1 MTLRVL
7 HVILTGHLGG
17 IESHVRSLVLAQQ
30 GGGVQAEVVCCLREG
45 DVSSDL
51 VRSGVPMHCCGCE
64 SGHSV
69 SLPLRLMR
77 VISQVEPDIL
87 HFHSLPVL
95 GALVAR
101 VSRTVSVY
109 TLHLLPSNRMDRV
122 AIAAYGKAIRGV
134 ISVGDDASLFDLCNK
149 LFPTAQWRVIPN
161 GVTIRISEAELPS
174 TSTRAPIVLVVL
186 GRAEADK
193 HFADAIRALD
203 LVRRWGMRARL
214 RIIGGG
220 SQLRLL
226 RNEVRTLGL
235 EDHIDFLG
243 WQSDAAA
250 FLKNATAMLLASE
263 AETFGLVPLEAMA
276 SGVPVISY
284 PMRGGINSWMK
295 HNKNAVIC
303 EERSP
308 KALAEAAKVL
318 ITDPDRYANLR
329 LAGLQTARE
338 HSAERM
344 AAKTVEF
351 YRDLVTGIGARDARA

>member
-1 MTLRVL
+1 M
-7 HVILTGHLGG
+7 
-17 IESHVRSLVLAQQ
+17 
-30 GGGVQAEVVCCLREG
+30 REG

-174 TSTRAPIVLVVL
+174 TSTR
-186 GRAEADK
+186 
-193 HFADAIRALD
+193 
-203 LVRRWGMRARL
+203 
-214 RIIGGG
+214 
-220 SQLRLL
+220 SQLCSSCWAGQR
-226 RNEVRTLGL
+226 RTSILPMP
-235 EDHIDFLG
+235 F
-243 WQSDAAA
+243 
-250 FLKNATAMLLASE
+250 
-263 AETFGLVPLEAMA
+263 VPLIW
-276 SGVPVISY
+276 SGVGVCGRGCESSAVAANFGCY
-284 PMRGGINSWMK
+284 AMR
-295 HNKNAVIC
+295 
-303 EERSP
+303 
-308 KALAEAAKVL
+308 
-318 ITDPDRYANLR
+318 
-329 LAGLQTARE
+329 
-338 HSAERM
+338 
-344 AAKTVEF
+344 
-351 YRDLVTGIGARDARA
+351 